1 MLPVSGSRE
10 VFFDQPHDDAVRQ
23 KRRAWRSG
31 MTRYTADSD
40 SHGKEG
46 VNDD

>member
-23 KRRAWRSG
+23 KKAGLAVR
-31 MTRYTADSD
+31 
-40 SHGKEG
+40 
-46 VNDD
+46 NDTQYGRFRFLW